1 MNRDSILAALQHP
14 TRAWFV
20 ILLGLILIYREL
32 AAPGKVLPGVFG
44 GVAACVG
51 VYALFRHPWH
61 LEALAM
67 ILGGIALL
75 IIQGFRKWF
84 WIPLVSGAILITVG
98 VHTLTEPHIGLFPA
112 FAAVPLSGIT
122 VFLLRTAILA
132 RRNKVSLE

>member
-1 MNRDSILAALQHP
+1 M
-14 TRAWFV
+14 

-32 AAPGKVLPGVFG
+32 AAPGKVLPGAFG

-61 LEALAM
+61 FEALAM
-67 ILGGIALL
+67 IVGGIALL
-75 IIQGFRKWF
+75 IIQGFRKWL
-84 WIPLVSGAILITVG
+84 WIPLVSGAALITIG
-98 VHTLTEPHIGLFPA
+98 VHMLTEPRIGLFPA

-122 VFLLRTAILA
+122 VFLLRTAVLA

>member
-1 MNRDSILAALQHP
+1 MIL
-14 TRAWFV
+14 V
-20 ILLGLILIYREL
+20 GLVLIYREF
-32 AAPGKVLPGVFG
+32 AAPGRVLPGVFG

-61 LEALAM
+61 FEALAM

-75 IIQGFRKWF
+75 ILQGFRKWF
-84 WIPLVSGAILITVG
+84 WIPLVSGAALITIG
-98 VHTLTEPHIGLFPA
+98 VHTLTEPRIALLPA

-122 VFLLRTAILA
+122 VFLLRTAVLA